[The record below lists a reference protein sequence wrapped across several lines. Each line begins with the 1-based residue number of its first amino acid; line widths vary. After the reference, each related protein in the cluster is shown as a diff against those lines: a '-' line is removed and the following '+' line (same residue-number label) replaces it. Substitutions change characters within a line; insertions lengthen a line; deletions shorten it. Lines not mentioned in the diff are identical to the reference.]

1 MSSRKNLGRVG
12 IPKNVEISLIDL
24 APIAC
29 YKLQD
34 IRALHLKS
42 TFFSPEKPGPLGQDI
57 YLKSGPAALRDV
69 DRRFFSS
76 QTLFKQANDQ

>member
-34 IRALHLKS
+34 IRALHLRS
-42 TFFSPEKPGPLGQDI
+42 
-57 YLKSGPAALRDV
+57 
-69 DRRFFSS
+69 
-76 QTLFKQANDQ
+76 TLFEERSGGLEGC

>member
-34 IRALHLKS
+34 IRALHLRS
-42 TFFSPEKPGPLGQDI
+42 TFFSPEKPGLWARSEMFGSAEI
-57 YLKSGPAALRDV
+57 
-69 DRRFFSS
+69 
-76 QTLFKQANDQ
+76 N